1 MEVKVFYMPLFACD
15 ENLFSNGQDSMPY
28 MTSMEIAKKS
38 LIQMTILRTNYNHG
52 QKAWDTSISEAF
64 SNSHRS
70 SSSPH
75 ATNNVGHVYPEFF
88 PSFNFV

>member
-1 MEVKVFYMPLFACD
+1 MKVFYMPLFACD

-52 QKAWDTSISEAF
+52 QKA
-64 SNSHRS
+64 
-70 SSSPH
+70 
-75 ATNNVGHVYPEFF
+75 
-88 PSFNFV
+88 

>member
-1 MEVKVFYMPLFACD
+1 MKVFYMPLFACD
-15 ENLFSNGQDSMPY
+15 ENLFSNGQDSMP
-28 MTSMEIAKKS
+28 KKS

-52 QKAWDTSISEAF
+52 QKAWDTCISEAF

-70 SSSPH
+70 SSFPH
-75 ATNNVGHVYPEFF
+75 AINNVGHVYPEFF